1 MDKQSLEQELQN
13 NEAVMVYFSGDDCGV
28 CQALKPKIEAL
39 FNKRFPKIK
48 QVFIN
53 TQEFRDTAAQYNVL
67 SVPTLLVYFDSKEF
81 LRESRLISVPDIE
94 VKISRTYELFF

>member
-1 MDKQSLEQELQN
+1 MNKQSLQQELQN

-81 LRESRLISVPDIE
+81 LRESRLISIPDIE